1 MAIKEDDGQTPYI
14 EKRKVG
20 RLGGGEGRG
29 GEESGCWRT
38 PMKFLF
44 VGDDVCWDTMGQP

>member
-20 RLGGGEGRG
+20 RLGGGVVKKVGVG
-29 GEESGCWRT
+29 G
-38 PMKFLF
+38 P
-44 VGDDVCWDTMGQP
+44 P